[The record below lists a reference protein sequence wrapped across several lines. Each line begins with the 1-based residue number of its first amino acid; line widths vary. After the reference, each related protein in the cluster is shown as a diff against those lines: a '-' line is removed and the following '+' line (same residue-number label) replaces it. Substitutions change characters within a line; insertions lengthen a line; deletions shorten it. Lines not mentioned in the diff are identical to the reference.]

1 MMARGEDV
9 VRERRQGRALVVEDV
24 MTSQPLTIG
33 RAQPLLSAITMMEN
47 HRCHHLPVLEHGE
60 LVGVLSERELYF
72 LEAVAGID
80 LQTRVVDDVMST
92 DTYAVAPNTP
102 LDVVASTMLKLRCG
116 CAVVMERQR
125 VIGIFTPSDAL
136 RVLAASPL

>member
-1 MMARGEDV
+1 MMARGEGV

-33 RAQPLLSAITMMEN
+33 RAQPLLFAIAMMEN
-47 HRCHHLPVLEHGE
+47 HRSHHLPVLEHGE

-92 DTYAVAPNTP
+92 DTYAVAPDTP
-102 LDVVASTMLKLRCG
+102 LDIVASTMLKLRCG

-136 RVLAASPL
+136 RVLAASPV